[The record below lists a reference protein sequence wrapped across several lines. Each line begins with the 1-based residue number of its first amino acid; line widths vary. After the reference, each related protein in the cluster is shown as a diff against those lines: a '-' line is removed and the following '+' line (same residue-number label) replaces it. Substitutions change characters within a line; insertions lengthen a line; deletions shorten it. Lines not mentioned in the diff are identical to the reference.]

1 MGPAAQ
7 MLVPP
12 IARLLLVI
20 TKNVKVM
27 RTITHEE
34 E

>member
-1 MGPAAQ
+1 MSPPAQ

-12 IARLLLVI
+12 IPRLLLVI

-27 RTITHEE
+27 RTSTHEE

>member
-7 MLVPP
+7 MLAPP

-27 RTITHEE
+27 RSSTHEE

>member
-1 MGPAAQ
+1 MGPAAK
-7 MLVPP
+7 MLAPP

-27 RTITHEE
+27 RSSTHEE